1 MVDNASPSR
10 HTAAMRWLHAEADTS
25 LMLIA
30 LWLGHEH
37 ALAQKSK
44 TNAQFRPNVVETLF

>member
-1 MVDNASPSR
+1 
-10 HTAAMRWLHAEADTS
+10 MRWLHAEADTS